1 MNQNRKHLLL
11 YMVFLGVGY
20 LWVAASYRS
29 QMHLLEAFYSA
40 ETLDRIALYG
50 NYLAQVA
57 GTGAFAAWLWK
68 APAAAASG
76 RTVPAFSL
84 STAALAIAVTH
95 LAGNAAVIVAGVIV
109 TNFLVGVISAYYFS
123 YLAGRIPGRHHGKA
137 FAIPFAV
144 SYLGAYVLAMADL
157 LTWKPVFIL
166 YLVLIA
172 VNLLLLPRLGDIPAP
187 AAEPV
192 SRPAVSARRE
202 IARLIPVFALT
213 AIFLGIAQNLEY
225 YAHNDADVSN
235 ILYAPLYVAGLVAGG
250 LLFDANRKPVA
261 LAAFLSPLFPLFSAA
276 AADGN
281 PAVLNAAVALAG
293 LFAGAFGVF
302 RVTGFTVP
310 AGMSPVL
317 LPLAGIGMGLNR
329 LGDTVGFAV
338 SGQIYGGSVAIT
350 VLPLAAVLLVLLLFM
365 FFVWLRGA
373 SSDRTSS
380 DPAPT
385 EHTAKS

>member
-1 MNQNRKHLLL
+1 MNQTRNPLLL
-11 YMVFLGVGY
+11 YAIFLGVGY

-29 QMHLLEAFYSA
+29 QMHLLEAFYPV

-57 GTGAFAAWLWK
+57 GIGAFAAWLWK
-68 APAAAASG
+68 APATAG
-76 RTVPAFSL
+76 RRTVPAVSL
-84 STAALAIAVTH
+84 TAAALAIAVTH
-95 LAGNAAVIVAGVIV
+95 LAGNAEVIVVGTIV

-137 FAIPFAV
+137 FALPFAA
-144 SYLGAYVLAMADL
+144 SYVGAYLLALADL

-187 AAEPV
+187 AAQTA
-192 SRPAVSARRE
+192 SRPAASARRE
-202 IARLIPVFALT
+202 IARLILVFALT
-213 AIFLGIAQNLEY
+213 AIFLGVAQNLEY
-225 YAHNDADVSN
+225 YAHIDADVTNS
-235 ILYAPLYVAGLVAGG
+235 LHAPLYVVGLVAGG

-281 PAVLNAAVALAG
+281 TAILYSAMALGG

-310 AGMSPVL
+310 AGVSPAL

-329 LGDTVGFAV
+329 LGDSVGFAAA
-338 SGQIYGGSVAIT
+338 GQIYGSSVAIT
-350 VLPLAAVLLVLLLFM
+350 VLPLAAAMLVLLLFM
-365 FFVWLRGA
+365 FYVWLRGA
-373 SSDRTSS
+373 KTEQPPTDHP
-380 DPAPT
+380 PA
-385 EHTAKS
+385 ERSAQG